1 MERIFIRSLI
11 KGISRQKARC
21 FESDSLS
28 AANLTKL
35 DMATIV
41 IKSHTEYNSIRSL
54 LRVAIMKSDTYED
67 RYIRVIVKNA
77 QQIVDDPDFK
87 NSLTSDE
94 YRFSTALTSMRKEE
108 LLGFKSEKLGKD
120 DFVKLL
126 QFFDNL

>member
-1 MERIFIRSLI
+1 
-11 KGISRQKARC
+11 
-21 FESDSLS
+21 
-28 AANLTKL
+28 
-35 DMATIV
+35 MATIV

-54 LRVAIMKSDTYED
+54 LRVAIMKCDTYED